1 MIYAVIERGPD
12 AGTASS
18 FETWDQYHAAT
29 FSPMSSAAAVFSIP
43 AFIPGR
49 NYRERKHAAQNS
61 LDRLRRIMDALG
73 LGWGDLAQ
81 LQAEAERV
89 ARRYGLLHEAREML
103 LI

>member
-18 FETWDQYHAAT
+18 FETWDQYHASQ
-29 FSPMSSAAAVFSIP
+29 FSPYRNTTVFSVP

-49 NYRERKHAAQNS
+49 NYRERKHAAENA
-61 LDRLRRIMDALG
+61 LHRLRRIMDAPG
-73 LGWGDLAQ
+73 LAWGDLAQ

-89 ARRYGLLHEAREML
+89 ARRYGLLHEARENG
-103 LI
+103 IC